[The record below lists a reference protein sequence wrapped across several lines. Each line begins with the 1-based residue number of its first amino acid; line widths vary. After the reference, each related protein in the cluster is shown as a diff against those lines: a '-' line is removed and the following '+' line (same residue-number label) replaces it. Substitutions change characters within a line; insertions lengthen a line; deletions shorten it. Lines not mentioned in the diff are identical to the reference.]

1 MHLRS
6 QTATQATAL
15 HLAASRGHI
24 LTVGAILSADEPS
37 QLPALLAVTN
47 RKASVR

>member
-6 QTATQATAL
+6 QTTTQATTL

-24 LTVGAILSADEPS
+24 LIVEAILSAVEPS
-37 QLPALLAVTN
+37 RLPALLAVTN
-47 RKASVR
+47 RKARVR